1 MSHDKGKTV
10 KELGDELDSAESQL
24 ARLRDEVRVTE
35 SDAIRKAHEQIVEAE
50 IHLEAARARY
60 TDIQYAGRVS
70 GDHEAERGLRKAYND
85 MAEAIRSAL
94 RYIG

>member
-10 KELGDELDSAESQL
+10 EELGGGLDSAEAQL
-24 ARLRDEVRVTE
+24 ARLRDEIRVSE
-35 SDAIRKAHEQIVEAE
+35 SDATRKAHEQILEAE

-60 TDIQYAGRVS
+60 TDIQHAGRV
-70 GDHEAERGLRKAYND
+70 GDDESERDLRKAYND
-85 MAEAIRSAL
+85 MSEAIRSAL

>member
-10 KELGDELDSAESQL
+10 KELGDELDSAEAQL

-60 TDIQYAGRVS
+60 TDIQYAGRV
-70 GDHEAERGLRKAYND
+70 GDDEAERGLRKAYND

>member
-50 IHLEAARARY
+50 AHLEVARARY
-60 TDIQYAGRVS
+60 TDIENAGRV
-70 GDHEAERGLRKAYND
+70 GDNETEQHLRKAYND
-85 MAEAIRSAL
+85 MAEAIRTAL